1 MSVLEGSPTLLAD
14 EYFLIS
20 LDDRSGRGRLSAP
33 VQSLG
38 LASGLVGELVLAGY
52 LMTAET
58 EVYPLTAQLPPEPL
72 AAEVMKVIL
81 ARQNERDLGTWLTF
95 LAAEAI
101 TDVGDR
107 LARAGKVVASQKR
120 RRLGGTRVEYLPSNL
135 SAAAWPGIRLGN
147 LLASGE
153 AMSLQ
158 DVLLTGIL
166 EATGLLPHVLWDPAV
181 HKPGYGH
188 TELLLPQLPA
198 PLAALLSRTR
208 VGVGD
213 VVLTKRG

>member
-1 MSVLEGSPTLLAD
+1 MSVHEEPPNLLAD
-14 EYFLIS
+14 DYFLIS

-38 LASGLVGELVLAGY
+38 QAAALVGELVLAGY
-52 LMTAET
+52 LMTAEN
-58 EVYPLTAQLPPEPL
+58 EVYPLTAQLPEEPL

-107 LARAGKVVASQKR
+107 LARAGRVVAQRR

-153 AMSLQ
+153 AMLLQ

-181 HKPGYGH
+181 HKPGFAH
-188 TELLLPQLPA
+188 AELLLPQLPT
-198 PLAALLSRTR
+198 PLTALLSRTR